1 VNGNSFSSAIPIL
14 GSITNQKYPRNP
26 LAYRLGIWRNSK
38 SAIASAAKISL
49 QRCPIGPWGVAGS
62 MAWAVVVT
70 KPSLERRAA
79 KHLKRQGLEVYLPVF
94 VDAYRRRRIM
104 FPRYLFMKIVP
115 GWQRAYRTEGVSS
128 VLLSGL
134 APAQIAHKFIQK
146 LKRSE
151 NRNGHCVIGQPVK
164 LQEFTI
170 GQAVRVLRGQFANM
184 LATYQ
189 LSADGAGVGV
199 RDVQLLGKSVRI
211 EIPLDQLQ

>member
-1 VNGNSFSSAIPIL
+1 
-14 GSITNQKYPRNP
+14 

-49 QRCPIGPWGVAGS
+49 QRCPIEPWGVAGS

-151 NRNGHCVIGQPVK
+151 NRKWPLRPLASRSSYKSSLLAKPCGCCVVS
-164 LQEFTI
+164 LLTCW
-170 GQAVRVLRGQFANM
+170 
-184 LATYQ
+184 Q
-189 LSADGAGVGV
+189 L
-199 RDVQLLGKSVRI
+199 I
-211 EIPLDQLQ
+211 N